1 MSQPISSCIIIK
13 AALGDQKA
21 FDWLV
26 EAMIYNRSQLAF
38 TIFPCECDPPCPRL
52 TDKQQED
59 INKRVNDAVDAKI
72 KAAQAAY
79 LKKYP
84 DRRIGP
90 GDFKKWIFPVI
101 KNMPEMNLDEVFGTK
116 KPKGKDENK

>member
-1 MSQPISSCIIIK
+1 MSQPISSCVIIK

-26 EAMIYNRSQLAF
+26 DAMVYNRSQMMF

-52 TDKQQED
+52 TKEQEID
-59 INKRVNDAVDAKI
+59 INRRVDDAVDAKI
-72 KAAQAAY
+72 KAAQEAY

-90 GDFKKWIFPVI
+90 GNFAKWIFPAI
-101 KNMPEMNLDEVFGTK
+101 KNMPEINLDEVFGAK
-116 KPKGKDENK
+116 KQQKQ